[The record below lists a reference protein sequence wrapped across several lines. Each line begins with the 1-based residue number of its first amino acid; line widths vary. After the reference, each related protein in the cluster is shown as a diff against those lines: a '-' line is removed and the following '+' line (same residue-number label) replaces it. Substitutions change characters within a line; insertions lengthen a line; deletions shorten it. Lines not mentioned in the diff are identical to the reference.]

1 MLLCLVIKIGDP
13 LHNNNFWHFSIVVMI
28 VTRKKAFVNKAV
40 LQGKKMTNVPALY
53 ELGLLLLV

>member
-1 MLLCLVIKIGDP
+1 
-13 LHNNNFWHFSIVVMI
+13 MI

-53 ELGLLLLV
+53 ELGLLLLVWCVCTLFLWLVLVHWN